1 MNFMIVSKQEEGF
14 LLVLEEFVIAISLYK
29 KINYLNYL
37 NSHNISDT

>member
-29 KINYLNYL
+29 KINIFKLP
-37 NSHNISDT
+37 